1 MSKRI
6 LLILIVLLA
15 LTACDMTSEALGSSN
30 IAEYV
35 QPPPSRQ
42 PRITGT
48 WELSDSLYLGEG
60 EAPLTE
66 TPGDTSRY
74 ILISK
79 DLTAA
84 FRQYTT
90 RPSLRSKIVNSTNY
104 VIQKLRRSPD
114 DIGIQEEDLEIIA
127 IEGSERFNLELIV
140 ASPDRIMVARDGFLH
155 TFTRIKNQV
164 DQNVYEKFIEE
175 EESED
180 VEQIRPGVATDTTLL
195 LGRRSLL
202 DSAVSVPEYRY
213 MTILLHMPADGSEIQ
228 VYAALDLFV
237 PKSPGFWRVGVTR
250 READGI
256 ITDRIVAAPFVP
268 GQTEEEPQGIVLED
282 TVGRGITFVNNNYI
296 SMESTYYTDTLYSQY
311 ETYTYDSLAEKQ
323 PLDITLIAGEK
334 GKETMINAGEAEA
347 QQLRNEDAN
356 RIVRPPQTDE
366 WGISRRNGR
375 WIFRAIVRALESDTA
390 LRKGFDLNILTT
402 ATVFNHNVLSI
413 PWRTIKEK
421 HPSAVDAMTSPNQDY
436 VIIQEAFRIY
446 LYRMQAG
453 VMEEEP
459 ARIIQ
464 IGQFDRLVMGEWATG
479 VMAKEWLEAFQKAEL
494 LNTNE

>member
-1 MSKRI
+1 
-6 LLILIVLLA
+6 
-15 LTACDMTSEALGSSN
+15 
-30 IAEYV
+30 
-35 QPPPSRQ
+35 
-42 PRITGT
+42 
-48 WELSDSLYLGEG
+48 
-60 EAPLTE
+60 
-66 TPGDTSRY
+66 
-74 ILISK
+74 
-79 DLTAA
+79 
-84 FRQYTT
+84 
-90 RPSLRSKIVNSTNY
+90 
-104 VIQKLRRSPD
+104 
-114 DIGIQEEDLEIIA
+114 
-127 IEGSERFNLELIV
+127 
-140 ASPDRIMVARDGFLH
+140 
-155 TFTRIKNQV
+155 V